1 MDESPPR
8 ERILLVDEDKEV
20 LRLLSEQVLEPL
32 GHRVAA
38 ASDAGEAMRQ
48 AVNFSPDLI
57 IASLTL
63 PGLSGKDLLVAL
75 RSQGVMMPVLV
86 TGKEGQ
92 EADALQAF
100 RLGAHD
106 FLAKPLR
113 EAEALA
119 AVERALGEVRLRRE
133 RQQLAEQLAE
143 SNRQLESRVR
153 ELSTLYAVGK
163 AVISTTDLRE
173 LLSKIIEGSLYVAE
187 ADIGW
192 ILLQDES
199 DGQLILR
206 AQRNLPTGFARK
218 LEQTWDDGMSSL
230 VVLSGEPL
238 RMHGE
243 GLKRFEF
250 SKHSEAVL
258 LTPIKVGGQ
267 SLGVVSV
274 ARRKLQPFSDRE
286 QALLEALSDYAAIAL
301 VNARLLEALEAKA
314 KRLQQALEEGQAD
327 ERPWRVEIMRH
338 LAGLRN
344 KLAEVAALTGETRTR
359 EDLQAVVRD
368 LEAIQEPAAKDS
380 ES

>member
-1 MDESPPR
+1 MDESVPR
-8 ERILLVDEDKEV
+8 ERILLVDEDPVV
-20 LRLLSEQVLEPL
+20 LKLLGEQVLEPL
-32 GHRVAA
+32 GHRVAVAPDA
-38 ASDAGEAMRQ
+38 AEAMRQ
-48 AVNFSPDLI
+48 AVDFSPDLI

-63 PGLSGKDLLVAL
+63 PGLNAKDLLVAL
-75 RSQGVMMPVLV
+75 RSQGVLVPVLV
-86 TGKEGQ
+86 TGKAGHE
-92 EADALQAF
+92 EDALQAF

-133 RQQLAEQLAE
+133 RQQLAEKLAE
-143 SNRQLESRVR
+143 SNSQLENRVR
-153 ELSTLYAVGK
+153 KLSTLYAIGK
-163 AVISTTDLRE
+163 AVISTTGLRE
-173 LLSKIIEGSLYVAE
+173 LLSKIIEGSIFVSE

-199 DGQLILR
+199 DGQLVLR
-206 AQRNLPTGFARK
+206 AQRNLPREFARR

-243 GLKRFEF
+243 GLERFAF
-250 SKHSEAVL
+250 SKHCEAVL
-258 LTPIKVGGQ
+258 LTPINVGDQ

-286 QALLEALSDYAAIAL
+286 QAMLEALSDYAAIAL

-314 KRLQQALEEGQAD
+314 QRLQQALEAGQA
-327 ERPWRVEIMRH
+327 EAMPWR
-338 LAGLRN
+338 
-344 KLAEVAALTGETRTR
+344 
-359 EDLQAVVRD
+359 
-368 LEAIQEPAAKDS
+368 
-380 ES
+380 